1 MTTTGWTG
9 SLFDAAPVFDSAA
22 LMRGLNPAQ
31 RDAVAHDD
39 GPMLVLAGAG
49 SGKTKVLTTRIVRL
63 IAERG
68 VPAHEILAVTFTN
81 KAAGEMRRR
90 IAAQLGREPKGMW
103 CGTFHA
109 LGARMLRGIA
119 PLVGRAQNFTIY
131 DEDDALAAC
140 KRVMERR
147 QISPK
152 QFSPNAVLHAISD
165 AKNAL
170 VSSSEYATTARDPFA
185 QAVAGVYSDLETA
198 LERANAVTFDDLLV
212 LPVRAMERDT
222 ALREHYQRRFR
233 YVLVDEYQDT
243 NAAQYRF
250 VSLMGGGYHNVMVV
264 GDDDQSIYGW
274 RGADIRNILDFERG
288 FPGAKVVRLEENYRS
303 TPSVLALANAVI
315 AENTERRGKTLRAT
329 RPAGEPVTLIETLDE
344 RDEAEVIA
352 DIMIERTARDTF
364 LRRECAVLYRTNAQS
379 RALEDAFRRRSI
391 PYRLIG
397 AVRFYDR
404 REIRDLMAYLKLV
417 ANPADD
423 EAFRR
428 AVNVPKRGLGDA
440 TLALL
445 AERAAIDGM
454 SLLSVASRPD
464 VLAGMRPAARA
475 ALEEFVALVQRMRVQ
490 AADAA
495 VDELLRTLVEQI
507 RYADHLRAEGPEGV
521 DRVDNVREMIA
532 GAAEVVADDGGEVGL
547 TPLDHFLQKA
557 TLVAGVDKLDP
568 DADAV
573 TMMTMHNAKG
583 LEFPLVFVSGLEDGL
598 FPLARA
604 AEDPKQL
611 EEERRLFYVGI
622 TRAEKKLY
630 LTCAEQRRRNGEM
643 MFSMPSRFLRAITAS
658 LAERQK
664 SARAKT
670 EGRGGFAGSRTSSG
684 DDAWGRSSY
693 DRSGGTG
700 SSVGGLRRTTGPHG
714 SAGFRS
720 GTTASSGSKSGEI
733 PFGKAAVQWT
743 DRTARP
749 RASEP
754 EDESQDAPMYAI
766 GERVRHAKFGS
777 GTIAELTGSGRDA
790 KVRIDFD
797 DEDVGRK
804 TLVVAQAKLERG
816 WD

>member
-329 RPAGEPVTLIETLDE
+329 RPAGGMLVTLEIDE
-344 RDEAEVIA
+344 GLASEA
-352 DIMIERTARDTF
+352 RQNFARAGVSD
-364 LRRECAVLYRTNAQS
+364 RVSVVVGDAQ
-379 RALEDAFRRRSI
+379 
-391 PYRLIG
+391 
-397 AVRFYDR
+397 
-404 REIRDLMAYLKLV
+404 LKLAKLSGPFDFV
-417 ANPADD
+417 FQD
-423 EAFRR
+423 
-428 AVNVPKRGLGDA
+428 GDK
-440 TLALL
+440 TLYTPLLDRLVALL
-445 AERAAIDGM
+445 RPGGLLVTDNVLWDGEVVPGFQTVPRQNPDDTRAII
-454 SLLSVASRPD
+454 
-464 VLAGMRPAARA
+464 
-475 ALEEFVALVQRMRVQ
+475 EYNQRV
-490 AADAA
+490 
-495 VDELLRTLVEQI
+495 
-507 RYADHLRAEGPEGV
+507 ADHPALLTSIVPLRDGV
-521 DRVDNVREMIA
+521 SI
-532 GAAEVVADDGGEVGL
+532 
-547 TPLDHFLQKA
+547 
-557 TLVAGVDKLDP
+557 
-568 DADAV
+568 
-573 TMMTMHNAKG
+573 
-583 LEFPLVFVSGLEDGL
+583 
-598 FPLARA
+598 
-604 AEDPKQL
+604 
-611 EEERRLFYVGI
+611 
-622 TRAEKKLY
+622 
-630 LTCAEQRRRNGEM
+630 
-643 MFSMPSRFLRAITAS
+643 
-658 LAERQK
+658 
-664 SARAKT
+664 
-670 EGRGGFAGSRTSSG
+670 
-684 DDAWGRSSY
+684 
-693 DRSGGTG
+693 
-700 SSVGGLRRTTGPHG
+700 SVKH
-714 SAGFRS
+714 S
-720 GTTASSGSKSGEI
+720 
-733 PFGKAAVQWT
+733 
-743 DRTARP
+743 
-749 RASEP
+749 
-754 EDESQDAPMYAI
+754 
-766 GERVRHAKFGS
+766 
-777 GTIAELTGSGRDA
+777 
-790 KVRIDFD
+790 
-797 DEDVGRK
+797 
-804 TLVVAQAKLERG
+804 
-816 WD
+816 